1 MSVAI
6 NPFLF
11 VLSTFFLACDVKIL
25 LWTIFVQWILSKKL
39 KVLLHL
45 LNKLW
50 LLLPWEIQNNSALGF
65 KDISQINEQMQGGAG
80 TLTSTWCQHYVR
92 GWEWGPGTQSFPALH
107 HLMWEL
113 LVEFSQLRS
122 RREQEESGPL
132 QGKRC
137 PCWNAWLNFCTD

>member
-11 VLSTFFLACDVKIL
+11 VLSTFFLGCDVKIL

-80 TLTSTWCQHYVR
+80 TLTST
-92 GWEWGPGTQSFPALH
+92 
-107 HLMWEL
+107 
-113 LVEFSQLRS
+113 
-122 RREQEESGPL
+122 
-132 QGKRC
+132 
-137 PCWNAWLNFCTD
+137 